1 MKKLLLCLLL
11 FPTITY
17 AQYYYSFKD
26 ISGKWVELTRTD
38 KNSDVTPFK
47 DTLYIE
53 IREDGFMMVRHT
65 IGATYYGDAEL
76 HENKLSIQK
85 DVYSVEGNEDGV
97 LKLKKGKF
105 THRFIKQ
112 EAFNPSP
119 VPKTIPGAESGVIL
133 TDYENLSGKWTVY
146 KKTDPKF
153 THGTFYIKNMEI
165 IEMNMNN
172 VFSAEINFH
181 NMDSVYSAYAT
192 IKIQDK
198 ELQIVS
204 TDKVLKTRMVKN
216 DGEEMI
222 LEHGSTTYFLKR
234 FKK

>member
-1 MKKLLLCLLL
+1 MLLFLL
-11 FPTITY
+11 FPTFSF

-76 HENKLSIQK
+76 YENKLSIQK
-85 DVYSVEGNEDGV
+85 DVYNVEGNEDGV

-112 EAFNPSP
+112 EAFTPSP
-119 VPKTIPGAESGVIL
+119 VQKAIPGAESGVVL
-133 TDYENLSGKWTVY
+133 TEYENLNGKWTVY
-146 KKTDPKF
+146 KKTDPEF
-153 THGTFYIKNMEI
+153 TSGTFYIKNMDI
-165 IEMNMNN
+165 SEMNMNN
-172 VFSAEINFH
+172 VFSAQVTFH
-181 NMDSVYSAYAT
+181 NMDSVYSTDAT
-192 IKIQDK
+192 IKVQNK
-198 ELQIVS
+198 EMQLVS
-204 TDKVLKTRMVKN
+204 TDKVLKTRMLKN